1 MGVRGS
7 SPLSSTEKA
16 QFRAAFQGYVGND
29 ATIDVTSDVVA
40 SIHAQKNR
48 AGNTY
53 RVLWRQD
60 GRQRSLTFENLPAA
74 ERFKTLLEDH
84 GLDEALRVIELDE
97 VGRHVPTVTEWLTI
111 HIDNLTGV
119 QSATLA
125 RYRTYVARDI
135 DPVFGSM
142 PVSAVTE
149 ATIAKWVKQ
158 LGGSGKT
165 IANKHGFVSGAF
177 KAAVRAGVL
186 ASNPCEGRRLPHTRV
201 EETVF
206 LTPGEFRLLRD
217 HIERERWKNLAT
229 WLVSTGMRFS
239 EATALTAADI
249 DAHANTCRITKAW
262 KYSGDY
268 RPQIGPP
275 KTKKSIRT
283 ISLPAAALEVVDL
296 SAPGFLFTNGAGNPV
311 RSQEF
316 FNGGWKPGRERALAA
331 GLTKCPRVHDLRH
344 TCASW
349 MIAAGVPL
357 PIIQQHLGHE
367 SIQTTIGVY
376 GHLDRRSA
384 QVAADAI
391 GSALS

>member
-1 MGVRGS
+1 
-7 SPLSSTEKA
+7 
-16 QFRAAFQGYVGND
+16 
-29 ATIDVTSDVVA
+29 VA

-74 ERFKTLLEDH
+74 ERFKTLVEDH
-84 GLDEALRVIELDE
+84 GPDEALRIIELDE
-97 VGRHVPTVTEWLTI
+97 VGRHVPTVTEWLCT

-119 QSATLA
+119 QPATLA
-125 RYRTYVARDI
+125 RYRTYVLRDI

-142 PVSAVTE
+142 PLSAVTE
-149 ATIAKWVKQ
+149 TTIAKWVKQ

-165 IANKHGFVSGAF
+165 ISNKHGFVSGAF
-177 KAAVRAGVL
+177 NAAVRAAVM
-186 ASNPCEGRRLPHTRV
+186 ATNPCQGRRLPHTRV

-206 LTPGEFRLLRD
+206 LTPDEFRLLRD

-229 WLVSTGMRFS
+229 WLVTTGMRFS
-239 EATALTAADI
+239 EATALTAGDI
-249 DAHANTCRITKAW
+249 NTHAKTCRINKAW

-268 RPQIGPP
+268 RPEIGPP
-275 KTKKSIRT
+275 KTKKSTRT
-283 ISLPAAALEVVDL
+283 ISLPPAALEVLDL
-296 SAPGFLFTNGAGNPV
+296 TAPGFLFTNGAGNPV
-311 RSQEF
+311 RAQEF
-316 FNGGWKPGRERALAA
+316 FNGGWKPGRDAAMKA
-331 GLTKCPRVHDLRH
+331 GLTKSPRVHDLRH

-349 MIAAGVPL
+349 MIQAGVPL
-357 PIIQQHLGHE
+357 PVIQQHLGHE

-384 QVAADAI
+384 EAAAAAI
-391 GSALS
+391 GAALS

>member
-1 MGVRGS
+1 M
-7 SPLSSTEKA
+7 
-16 QFRAAFQGYVGND
+16 
-29 ATIDVTSDVVA
+29 A

-84 GLDEALRVIELDE
+84 GPDEAMRILELDE
-97 VGRHVPTVTEWLTI
+97 IGRHAPTVTEWLHT

-119 QSATLA
+119 QPATLN
-125 RYRTYVARDI
+125 RYRTYVACDI

-149 ATIAKWVKQ
+149 TIIAKWIKQ

-165 IANKHGFVSGAF
+165 IANKHGFLSGAF
-177 KAAVRAGVL
+177 NAAVRAGVL
-186 ASNPCEGRRLPHTRV
+186 ASNPCQGRRLPHTRV

-206 LTPGEFRLLRD
+206 LTPPEFRLLRD

-249 DAHANTCRITKAW
+249 DGHAKTCRINKAW

-268 RPQIGPP
+268 RPEIGPP

-283 ISLPAAALEVVDL
+283 ISLPPAALEVVDL
-296 SAPGFLFTNGAGNPV
+296 HGSGFLFANGAGNPV
-311 RSQEF
+311 RAQEF
-316 FNGGWKPGRERALAA
+316 FNGGWKPARDSAMKA
-331 GLTKCPRVHDLRH
+331 GLTKSPRVHDLRH

-349 MIAAGVPL
+349 MIQAGVPL
-357 PIIQQHLGHE
+357 PVIQQHLGHE

-391 GSALS
+391 GVALG